1 MQLTN
6 CYCWLLCLRKH
17 QRVCFCYVQ
26 FVSTRRVQIKST
38 ADQWIDFKKSW
49 GTNRQSELRGVATGG
64 FPSVCVKARTKARS
78 SSRRSST
85 STNHQ
90 TKIATK
96 INFHLSSSRRLIM
109 LQKSS
114 SAHRVRAYYHS
125 FLPVQMECHSA
136 GHNSQVNEDFYNSQ
150 LFFYFFEWH
159 IYSADFIWLNQ
170 L

>member
-85 STNHQ
+85 TTNHQ

-96 INFHLSSSRRLIM
+96 INLQLSSSRRLIM

-125 FLPVQMECHSA
+125 FLPVQMECHTPR
-136 GHNSQVNEDFYNSQ
+136 NERHATSRFHHS
-150 LFFYFFEWH
+150 
-159 IYSADFIWLNQ
+159 
-170 L
+170 